1 MLKWTPKSEDDL
13 EQIREHIAK
22 NFSVDLAIKTVNDL
36 IDHVERTLCSN
47 PLAGK
52 ILESNPL
59 FSKLV
64 YKGNSI
70 FYCENPM
77 DKDLYVVYVRPR
89 GTDLQSDR
97 IDGEEGA

>member
-13 EQIREHIAK
+13 DQIREHIAK
-22 NFSVDLAIKTVNDL
+22 NFNVDLAIATVIELVDY
-36 IDHVERTLCSN
+36 VERTLCSN

-59 FSKLV
+59 FSKLI
-64 YKGNSI
+64 YRGNSI
-70 FYCENPM
+70 FYCENPK

-89 GTDLQSDR
+89 GTNIQDDR
-97 IDGEEGA
+97 INDEDVK

>member
-13 EQIREHIAK
+13 NQIREHIAK
-22 NFSVDLAIKTVNDL
+22 NFSVDLAIQTVNDL
-36 IDHVERTLCSN
+36 VDYVERTLCSN

-64 YKGNSI
+64 YKGNLI
-70 FYCENPM
+70 FYCENPK

-89 GTDLQSDR
+89 GTDLQGDR
-97 IDGEEGA
+97 IDDEEVA

>member
-1 MLKWTPKSEDDL
+1 MLKWTPKSEGDL

-22 NFSVDLAIKTVNDL
+22 NCSVDLAIKSVNELVDY
-36 IDHVERTLCSN
+36 VERALRSN

-59 FSKLV
+59 FSKLI

-70 FYCENPM
+70 FYCENPK
-77 DKDLYVVYVRPR
+77 DHDLYVVYVRPR
-89 GTDLQSDR
+89 GTNLQNNR
-97 IDGEEGA
+97 IDDEEVA

>member
-1 MLKWTPKSEDDL
+1 MLKWTPKSENDL
-13 EQIREHIAK
+13 DQIREHISK
-22 NFSVDLAIKTVNDL
+22 NFSVDLAIDTVIDL
-36 IDHVERTLCSN
+36 VEHVERTLYSN

-70 FYCENPM
+70 FYCENPK
-77 DKDLYVVYVRPR
+77 DKNLYVVYVRPR
-89 GTDLQSDR
+89 GTDVQGGRLSD
-97 IDGEEGA
+97 EEVA